1 MKETVLKTFFGSQL
15 CDWLICDQ
23 MNAAL
28 PELKGVRNLFEILV
42 AKISLKINEPEAS
55 PDLSSIWKTI
65 VIVLSG

>member
-1 MKETVLKTFFGSQL
+1 
-15 CDWLICDQ
+15 